1 LVEDKGAVDHFVL
14 ESAAGKLPKNAFPT
28 EDLMSFFFLVSAALL
43 SIVSAACAGDNCLP
57 SGIKPA
63 DVVSAQAAKPGSES
77 SEVKTITVAQKLKE
91 LRARC
96 RKGKLV
102 DAKGREICFYQLVG
116 CWGNP
121 PEDYQEILE
130 RQAKELASLRKRYN
144 VIEMT
149 CNPSGQQISRS
160 IVQI

>member
-1 LVEDKGAVDHFVL
+1 
-14 ESAAGKLPKNAFPT
+14 
-28 EDLMSFFFLVSAALL
+28 MSLLFLASAALL
-43 SIVSAACAGDNCLP
+43 STLSATAGNTDSCLP
-57 SGIKPA
+57 AGIKPT
-63 DVVSAQAAKPGSES
+63 DVVSTQQGMKPGAGSGR
-77 SEVKTITVAQKLKE
+77 VKTITVAQKLKE

-96 RKGKLV
+96 RKHKLV
-102 DAKGREICFYQLVG
+102 DARGREIRFYQLVG

-130 RQAKELASLRKRYN
+130 RQAKELASLRKRYR

-160 IVQI
+160 VARM